1 MIRCA
6 ALIATLVAITACTE
20 IETPADAPRDPG
32 DPGQF
37 SRIVTL
43 APHLAELAY
52 AAGAGDRLVGVSAYS
67 DYPQPVLSLPVVGDA
82 FTVDQER
89 LALLEP
95 DLLLAWE
102 SGMPASTISNLRAAG
117 FRVEVIRTRGLDD
130 IAAALRRIGSLAG
143 TGSAGDT
150 AARLFSEQ
158 VQKLREAHAGKRRL
172 DVFFQVSEQ
181 PLYTINK
188 DHYISE
194 LLDLCGGRNVFAELE
209 EFAPNVDV
217 EAVLARQPEVILSS
231 VADTEPDRW
240 RRFATLPAVETDSFY
255 VMSAD
260 EIGRPTPRVVI
271 AAEAVCAALDD
282 ARQRMSAS

>member
-1 MIRCA
+1 MRRA
-6 ALIATLVAITACTE
+6 ALVATLVAITACTE
-20 IETPADAPRDPG
+20 ALAPADDPR

-43 APHLAELAY
+43 APHLAELAF

-67 DYPQPVLSLPVVGDA
+67 DYPEPVLSLPIVSDA
-82 FTVDQER
+82 FTVDRER

-150 AARLFSEQ
+150 AARLFGEQ
-158 VQKLREAHAGKRRL
+158 VKKLREAHAGKRQL
-172 DVFFQVSEQ
+172 DVFFQVSKH
-181 PLYTINK
+181 PLYTINR

-194 LLDLCGGRNVFAELE
+194 LLDLCGGRNVFAELDD
-209 EFAPNVDV
+209 FAPNVDV
-217 EAVLARQPEVILSS
+217 EAVLARQPEVILSLA
-231 VADTEPDRW
+231 ADTESDTW

-255 VMSAD
+255 VMPAD
-260 EIGRPTPRVVI
+260 EIGRPTPRVLI

-282 ARQRMSAS
+282 ARQRRTLP

>member
-1 MIRCA
+1 MILRA
-6 ALIATLVAITACTE
+6 ALIATLVAVTACTE
-20 IETPADAPRDPG
+20 AGAPADDPVHY
-32 DPGQF
+32 

-67 DYPQPVLSLPVVGDA
+67 DYPAEAASLPVVSDA
-82 FTVDQER
+82 FTVDREQ

-130 IAAALRRIGSLAG
+130 IAAALRRIGRLAG
-143 TGSAGDT
+143 TEAPGD
-150 AARLFSEQ
+150 AAASQFADQIERL
-158 VQKLREAHAGKRRL
+158 RDAHAGKRRL
-172 DVFFQVSEQ
+172 SVFFQVSEQ
-181 PLYTINK
+181 PLYTINA

-194 LLDLCGGRNVFAELE
+194 LLDLCGGNNVFAGLD

-217 EAVLARQPEVILSS
+217 EAVIARRPEVILAS
-231 VADTEPDRW
+231 AAQTDFDTW
-240 RRFATLPAVETDSFY
+240 RRWVTLPAVETNSFY
-255 VMSAD
+255 TMPAD

-282 ARQRMSAS
+282 ARQRMPAS